1 MILKLIKLKR
11 SAFTLIILTS
21 TSFLSFASITVH
33 HLKWADT
40 LGTYQATATRINDLV
55 NTRLDVK
62 FDYTRHFLYGK
73 EWVTLK
79 PHAYDTDSLSLD
91 AKGMDIQEISL
102 VSGARKSA
110 LHYTYD
116 QKILRIKLGAIEKPG
131 ESYTVYIAYTAKPD
145 LLKSG
150 GSAAISSDKGLY
162 FINSDKSDPSKPV
175 QIWTQGETES
185 SSCWFP
191 TIDQPNQK
199 TTDEISMTVP
209 AKYITLSNG
218 KLASQKQNVDGSRTD
233 TWKMDLPHAP
243 YLIMMAVGDFKVYH
257 DHWKTIPVDYYL
269 EPKYAPFAKQIFGNT
284 PEMIDF
290 YSKTLGVDYPWNKY
304 AQIVV
309 RDYVSG
315 AMENTT
321 ATLHGE
327 SVQRTA
333 RELLDDNQE
342 DYIAHELFHQWF
354 GDYATCESWSNITC
368 NESFAAFSEIIWSEH
383 KYGKEKADA
392 DRLEKLKDYL
402 STFSHTSP
410 ELVRFHYKSREDV
423 FDVVSYNK
431 GAVILYMLR
440 DLLGKETFYKGL
452 HIYLKNNA
460 FKATE
465 AQQLR
470 LAFEDASGQ
479 DLNWFFNQWYYKG
492 GHPII
497 SWDQKYNQA
506 SHQLEI
512 KLVQTQDTSS
522 LIYKLPLALDIYTAN
537 GRERK
542 NIIMNSGSQTFFFK
556 VASPEYVNLDPEH
569 VLVGVVN
576 AENKTISQF
585 AYQFKHAQNYID
597 RYIALDT
604 CLKSSTNPAS
614 LEILSL
620 SLKDKNPKIRTHCI
634 EGLKAEIPGFTE
646 KLLPVIENIADNDV
660 DNLCR
665 AAAISALAKTSNTR
679 YETLY
684 RKGLQSQSLAVDGA
698 SLMGLATVNQTAA
711 LAEAEKLKDE
721 NSTKIL
727 EAVGSLFFKSGTDE
741 HAHFYE
747 RVFSLGPD
755 KFFTVFNNYLYFLVE
770 SKNTI
775 IVKRGISLI
784 RTRIESLHNKDYT
797 ATLQQAY
804 ENIAVAKRN
813 LAAQTLIK
821 TDKDAYLEQSEAFAT
836 AAADIKAKQKD

>member
-1 MILKLIKLKR
+1 MILKSIPLKR
-11 SAFTLIILTS
+11 SIFLLLIITS
-21 TSFLSFASITVH
+21 TSFFSFATTTAGH
-33 HLKWADT
+33 TKWADT
-40 LGTYQATATRINDLV
+40 LGAYRATATRINDLV

-62 FDYTRHFLYGK
+62 FDYAKHFLYGK

-79 PHAYDTDSLSLD
+79 PHAYATDSLALD
-91 AKGMDIQEISL
+91 AKGMDINEISL
-102 VSGARKSA
+102 ISGTHKSA

-116 QKILRIKLGAIEKPG
+116 QKVLRIKLAVVEKPS
-131 ESYTVYIAYTAKPD
+131 ESYTIYISYTAKPD

-150 GSAAISSDKGLY
+150 GSAAISNDKGLY
-162 FINSDKSDPSKPV
+162 FINSDASDLSKPV

-191 TIDQPNQK
+191 TIDKPNQK

-218 KLASQKQNVDGSRTD
+218 RLASQKQNADGSRTD

-368 NESFAAFSEIIWSEH
+368 NESFAAFSEIIWSEY

-402 STFSHTSP
+402 STFSRTSP

-479 DLNWFFNQWYYKG
+479 DLNWFFNQWYYTG

-506 SHQLEI
+506 GHQLEI
-512 KLVQTQDTSS
+512 KLVQTQDTSNQ
-522 LIYKLPLALDIYTAN
+522 IYKLPLAVDIYTAN

-542 NIIMNSGSQTFFFK
+542 NIIMNRGRQSFFFN
-556 VASPEYVNLDPEH
+556 VASPEFVNLDPEH
-569 VLVGVVN
+569 VLVGVLN

-585 AYQFKHAQNYID
+585 AYQFKHAGNFID
-597 RYIALDT
+597 RYTALDT
-604 CLKSSTNPAS
+604 CLKSSTNAAS

-634 EGLKAEIPGFTE
+634 EGLKADMPGFTE
-646 KLLPVIENIADNDV
+646 KLLPVIEHMAANDA

-665 AAAISALAKTSNTR
+665 AAAISALAKTSNVR

-684 RKGLQSQSLAVDGA
+684 RKGLLSQSLAIDGA
-698 SLMGLATVNQTAA
+698 SLMGLASIDKPAA
-711 LAEAEKLKDE
+711 LVEAEKLKDE

-727 EAVGSLFFKSGTDE
+727 EAVGSLFFKGGTDE
-741 HAHFYE
+741 HARFYE

-755 KFFTVFNNYLYFLVE
+755 KFGAVFNNYLYFLVE
-770 SKNTI
+770 SKNTST
-775 IVKRGISLI
+775 VKKGISLI
-784 RTRIESLHNKDYT
+784 RNRIESLHNKDYS
-797 ATLQQAY
+797 ASLQQAY
-804 ENIAVAKRN
+804 ENIAMAKRN
-813 LAAQTLIK
+813 LASQTLIK
-821 TDKDAYLEQSEAFAT
+821 IDKDAYIVQSEAFAS
-836 AAADIKAKQKD
+836 AAADIKAKQTE